1 MTPAPDAA
9 PAWSRRSAVL
19 ALDDPAAAGT
29 GIFPPRW
36 PFGPAT
42 GRGVRVAVID
52 SGIEAGHPLLG
63 GAVDERGG
71 VAFSVDDDDVVAR
84 HDGPH
89 DDVYGHGTACAGIIH
104 ALAPEASITSVRVL
118 DRSLRGRAAAFLAG
132 LAWAVEHRF
141 DVINLS
147 LGATRP
153 EWALAFHD
161 LCDQAYFAN
170 SFLVTAASNVQ
181 QESFPSLF
189 SSVTSVAANHATD
202 PWRFHVNPHPPT
214 EFLARGM
221 NVEVAWRGGGTI
233 VTTGNSFAAP
243 HVAAFAALI
252 KSEHPGLRPFQVK
265 TALWAAA
272 ANVREPAARP
282 TAGGGAGGA
291 SASGGGGAVP
301 EGGGELAALLPHLT
315 VGPLVRRDPWG
326 PVHGATTAD
335 GRPLVVR
342 GVDTALASGQ
352 GVRAR
357 LLATVELLAG
367 IRHPH
372 LLPVLDVASSDTV
385 VALVVPP
392 VGPSLAAVEA
402 EGGRM
407 TPPAAVAVALS
418 VLAGLGA
425 AHAVGVLHGDLQPG
439 NVLLDG
445 AGRLV
450 VADVGLAAALSSDV
464 RTSRAPTDPGSWRWL
479 APEQLEGAPLGP
491 YTDVHAVG
499 LLLFQLLAG
508 ELPFPTVTS
517 LGALARQRAREQ
529 PRTLAEL
536 IPGVAPALAAAA
548 DSATDPD
555 PARRPATP
563 AHLARALSIA
573 ADAAFGPGWADRQP
587 FPLAPGPLN
596 AAGTAPGT

>member
-1 MTPAPDAA
+1 VSADA

-19 ALDDPAAAGT
+19 AIDDPATAGA

-36 PFGPAT
+36 PFGTAT

-63 GAVDERGG
+63 GMVDEAGG
-71 VAFSVDDDDVVAR
+71 VAFSVDGHGRVQR
-84 HDGPH
+84 LDGPH
-89 DDVYGHGTACAGIIH
+89 DDGYGHGTACAGIIH

-118 DRSLRGRAAAFLAG
+118 DRSLGGGAAAFLAG

-147 LGATRP
+147 LGATRAD
-153 EWALAFHD
+153 WALAFHD
-161 LCDQAYFAN
+161 LCDRAYFAN
-170 SFLVTAASNVQ
+170 SFLVTAANNVD

-243 HVAAFAALI
+243 HIAAFAALI

-272 ANVREPAARP
+272 ANVREIAPPRPATPPAAAP
-282 TAGGGAGGA
+282 AAGDGL
-291 SASGGGGAVP
+291 P
-301 EGGGELAALLPHLT
+301 ALLPDLDI
-315 VGPLVRRDPWG
+315 GRLVRRDPWG
-326 PVHGATTAD
+326 PVHEAVTAD
-335 GRPLVVR
+335 GRSVLVR
-342 GVDTALASGQ
+342 GVDTTLAAGD
-352 GVRAR
+352 GVKAR
-357 LLATVELLAG
+357 LLATVEVLAG
-367 IRHPH
+367 IHHPH
-372 LLPVLDVASSDTV
+372 LLPVLDVAASDTV
-385 VALVVPP
+385 VALVVPRS
-392 VGPSLAAVEA
+392 GASLAALAAAGSV
-402 EGGRM
+402 
-407 TPPAAVAVALS
+407 TPMAAVGAALS

-425 AHAVGVLHGDLQPG
+425 AHAAGVLHGDLQPG
-439 NVLLDG
+439 NVVLDG

-499 LLLFQLLAG
+499 LLLFELLAG
-508 ELPFPTVTS
+508 ELPFPSVTS
-517 LGALARQRAREQ
+517 LGALARQRARER
-529 PRTLAEL
+529 PRSLRDLA
-536 IPGVAPALAAAA
+536 PGLPPALAAVA
-548 DSATDPD
+548 DAATDPD

-563 AHLARALSIA
+563 AALARALA
-573 ADAAFGPGWADRQP
+573 AAAEDAFGPRWAGRQP
-587 FPLAPGPLN
+587 FPLVGP
-596 AAGTAPGT
+596 ADTRPWVDGRSRDR